1 MDSSDEDVNEDEDI
15 EDHWAEQCSICK
27 IYLLDDDV
35 WYDLE
40 EDDVKCE
47 NCWYNECKNNK

>member
-1 MDSSDEDVNEDEDI
+1 MDSSDEDEDI
-15 EDHWAEQCSICK
+15 EDHWAGRCSICK